1 MSPITHFFTGWV
13 IASTVPSLTIR
24 DRGLVTL
31 AAVVP
36 DIDGLGIIPEL
47 ITRNS
52 AHPLP
57 WFTLYHHQLHNLA
70 FGILITLLAF
80 SFANRKW
87 TTAFLVFVSFH
98 SHLLEDLLGARGPDG
113 YAWPIPYLRPFSNAF
128 ELTWSGQWAL
138 NAWPNFAITLLLLAI
153 TIYLAWSTG
162 RSPLEFVSARANDA
176 FVKALHRRFP
186 GDKSSAGTS

>member
-13 IASTVPSLTIR
+13 IASTVPSLTVR
-24 DRGLVTL
+24 DRGLITL

-36 DIDGLGIIPEL
+36 DFDGLGIIPEL

-70 FGILITLLAF
+70 FGVLVTLVAF
-80 SFANRKW
+80 SFANQKW
-87 TTAFLVFVSFH
+87 ATGLLAFVSFH
-98 SHLLEDLLGARGPDG
+98 SHLLEDLLGARGSDG
-113 YAWPIPYLRPFSNAF
+113 YAWPIPYLRPFSNAY

-162 RSPLEFVSARANDA
+162 RSPLEFVSTRSNDA
-176 FVKALHRRFP
+176 FVKALRRRFS